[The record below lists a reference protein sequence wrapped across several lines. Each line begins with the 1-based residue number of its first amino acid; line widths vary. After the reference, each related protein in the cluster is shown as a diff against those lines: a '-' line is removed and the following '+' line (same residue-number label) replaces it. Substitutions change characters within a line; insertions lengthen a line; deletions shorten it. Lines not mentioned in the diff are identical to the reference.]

1 MNISSITASLSP
13 SHFKSF
19 FASISAYQD
28 ILPVIQPVDPAF
40 SYVNL
45 AEKINEYR
53 SEILLTGWGSVPLP
67 ESFLKDCPSVRYV
80 CHLTGELRW
89 LLPRTLIE
97 EGLLVT
103 NWGSIISDNVA
114 EGALFLI
121 LACLRRATNAIT
133 IMHVRK
139 EWDLSVAP
147 PESLLDKR
155 VGIHGFGN
163 IAQQL
168 TLLLKPFR
176 CKISAYSSPVPDF
189 IFNAFSTQ
197 HESSLENLFERNDI
211 VVEVEAL
218 TDQTKGMVDTNL
230 LNRIQPGGIFVNV
243 GRGKVVR
250 ERDLEE
256 VARQGKIF
264 IGLDVYSE
272 EPLPHDSPLR
282 DLENVFLVP
291 HLAGPTSDRLNICTQ
306 HALANIQAY
315 SEGKPLDGIVDVSAY
330 DRMT

>member
-1 MNISSITASLSP
+1 
-13 SHFKSF
+13 
-19 FASISAYQD
+19 
-28 ILPVIQPVDPAF
+28 
-40 SYVNL
+40 L
-45 AEKINEYR
+45 AEKINASH

-67 ESFLKDCPSVRYV
+67 PGFLADCPSIRYV

-103 NWGSIISDNVA
+103 NWGSSISENVA

-121 LACLRRATNAIT
+121 LASLRRATNVTT
-133 IMHVRK
+133 IMHMRK

-176 CKISAYSSPVPDF
+176 CKISAYNPPVPDST
-189 IFNAFSTQ
+189 FSAYSVRR
-197 HESSLENLFERNDI
+197 ELSLENLFEHNDI

-218 TDQTKGMVDTNL
+218 TDKTKGMIDANL
-230 LNRIQPGGIFVNV
+230 LNLLRPGGIFVNV

-264 IGLDVYSE
+264 IGLDVYTE
-272 EPLPHDSPLR
+272 EPLPQDSPLR

-291 HLAGPTSDRLNICTQ
+291 HLAGPTADRLNICTQ
-306 HALANIQAY
+306 HALANIRAY
-315 SEGKPLDGIVDVSAY
+315 CEGKPLESIVDVSAY